1 MTVGSE
7 GRDVF
12 SGSVGGRGSAPP
24 PPVEGSSQPGGVHF
38 TPAPRVG
45 SGGWGWRWGQG
56 AWRVW
61 GVSGA
66 GALGRAMCHVHV
78 WTVAPDCWPSEAG
91 AAVLATQP

>member
-24 PPVEGSSQPGGVHF
+24 PPVEGSSQPGGVHS

-45 SGGWGWRWGQG
+45 R
-56 AWRVW
+56 
-61 GVSGA
+61 GA
-66 GALGRAMCHVHV
+66 GDGGGVRALGECGV
-78 WTVAPDCWPSEAG
+78 
-91 AAVLATQP
+91 